1 MLDIASG
8 LAIEGNKVFVY
19 AMAPFISLRS
29 IEQAKCGA
37 GLMNLPI
44 CVISVGSVCHAD
56 AGPTHISQKIVFA
69 QTQWGHRY
77 THHDINSTKLIVK
90 D

>member
-29 IEQAKCGA
+29 IEQAKCG
-37 GLMNLPI
+37 LMNLP
-44 CVISVGSVCHAD
+44 VRNISWDWFGLC
-56 AGPTHISQKIVFA
+56 
-69 QTQWGHRY
+69 
-77 THHDINSTKLIVK
+77 
-90 D
+90 